1 MSNTDNKNNI
11 NNTNNL
17 QYNLNFN
24 ENDNDSEKEKNQM
37 KNTFDTVKKDFAK
50 YVGLWRVC
58 PDLFIDFITPKDSN
72 FKLFFYQ
79 RVFLR
84 TAIRHKYF
92 FATFTRAFSKSF
104 LSILILYIKLILYP
118 GISEFICSSGKGQSA
133 NIAKEKIEEL
143 WEKFP
148 LLKREVKDY
157 QFAKDYVK
165 IVLHNNSK
173 LDIVAVR
180 ESTRGGRRHS
190 GLMEEAILIDGKLL
204 NEVIIPLMNVN
215 RRARNGEVD
224 PNEPHKQQIFVTTAG
239 YKNTFAYD
247 KLKQILVWM
256 ATKED
261 EAFVLGGSWRIP
273 VLHKLLDP
281 NFVDELKEDGTYN
294 PLSFDREYESIWTG
308 SGEDSFF
315 NEDLITRNRTI
326 KKAELEPD
334 FKVSDK
340 EKYEIFYMVSVDV
353 ARCEGSQNANSII
366 LVGKCRRNLKTG
378 KCLTNIVNMFV
389 VHGEHFEKQA
399 IEIKKVVFKYEA
411 RMCSIDL
418 NGLGVGL
425 GDFMVKENIDEN
437 GEVYPPFAF
446 VDNPDY
452 DKYITDDSIKIMYSM
467 KSQGIASA
475 IHVNCLSQ
483 ISSGKVKFLID
494 EMEAKTQLSSQQKK
508 EISGGDLSMYL
519 IPYLNTTLL
528 KDEMLNLR
536 SKPQGK
542 DITLERINRSI
553 QKDRF
558 SALEYML
565 WYVKMTEDDFEK
577 DIEEDSWDN
586 APSFVSEYKL

>member
-1 MSNTDNKNNI
+1 
-11 NNTNNL
+11 
-17 QYNLNFN
+17 
-24 ENDNDSEKEKNQM
+24 
-37 KNTFDTVKKDFAK
+37 
-50 YVGLWRVC
+50 
-58 PDLFIDFITPKDSN
+58 
-72 FKLFFYQ
+72 
-79 RVFLR
+79 
-84 TAIRHKYF
+84 
-92 FATFTRAFSKSF
+92 
-104 LSILILYIKLILYP
+104 
-118 GISEFICSSGKGQSA
+118 
-133 NIAKEKIEEL
+133 
-143 WEKFP
+143 
-148 LLKREVKDY
+148 
-157 QFAKDYVK
+157 
-165 IVLHNNSK
+165 
-173 LDIVAVR
+173 
-180 ESTRGGRRHS
+180 
-190 GLMEEAILIDGKLL
+190 
-204 NEVIIPLMNVN
+204 
-215 RRARNGEVD
+215 
-224 PNEPHKQQIFVTTAG
+224 
-239 YKNTFAYD
+239 
-247 KLKQILVWM
+247 M